1 MPLYISQWL
10 LENAYRP
17 GPSPLATP
25 LHGLVAH
32 RVAHIPGAEGGE
44 GIGAS

>member
-32 RVAHIPGAEGGE
+32 RVAHIREPKEGRG
-44 GIGAS
+44 